1 MTGIQVAHPSL
12 DQLTA
17 FAQGRLSDVELA
29 ELSAHLGECIECRE
43 KVEAT
48 GDDTLVSLLRA
59 AATEHDSIEKINQP
73 ETVAQAAAP
82 AKAATA
88 LPAELADH
96 GRYRVQEL
104 LGVLGG
110 AIGTYFTIKN
120 TNGPRERLFAIKASI
135 ICWVFVALVF
145 AIQKWDQT
153 QLRIREEES
162 RPSA

>member
-1 MTGIQVAHPSL
+1 MEYGTVTGWVGAVA
-12 DQLTA
+12 
-17 FAQGRLSDVELA
+17 G
-29 ELSAHLGECIECRE
+29 G
-43 KVEAT
+43 
-48 GDDTLVSLLRA
+48 
-59 AATEHDSIEKINQP
+59 
-73 ETVAQAAAP
+73 
-82 AKAATA
+82 
-88 LPAELADH
+88 
-96 GRYRVQEL
+96 L

-145 AIQKWDQT
+145 AIQKWNQT